1 MYCYQ
6 YVASSQSVCCV
17 ATLSLTFDLTSFIQV
32 LRDLPVNIDTLKQV
46 RWYFLNK
53 IWLVFYHCFSLLS
66 FHLLLLNEQ
75 ENVSDPCTFI
85 YWWFCVWHTYHNCC
99 LQYKVGCSLL
109 CSILPF
115 FSNNTL
121 SLFLLHV
128 YDPWNLLTTL
138 QPKYSLYWITLTY

>member
-1 MYCYQ
+1 MYSYQ
-6 YVASSQSVCCV
+6 YVASSQSLCCV
-17 ATLSLTFDLTSFIQV
+17 ATLSLTFDPTSFIQV

-66 FHLLLLNEQ
+66 FHLLLWNERDH
-75 ENVSDPCTFI
+75 VHSFI
-85 YWWFCVWHTYHNCC
+85 DGFCVWNINHNCC
-99 LQYKVGCSLL
+99 LQYKAECSLL

>member
-1 MYCYQ
+1 MYSYQ

-17 ATLSLTFDLTSFIQV
+17 ATLSLTFDPTSFIQV

-53 IWLVFYHCFSLLS
+53 IWLVFYHSFSLLS
-66 FHLLLLNEQ
+66 FHLLLWNERDH
-75 ENVSDPCTFI
+75 VHSFI
-85 YWWFCVWHTYHNCC
+85 DGFCVWNIYHNCC
-99 LQYKVGCSLL
+99 LQYKAECSLL